1 MKRRYASAILLFLL
15 LGINTNLVFAQES
28 HDFEISK
35 NLDIFTSLIQ
45 QLNLHYVD
53 DIEPGTLT
61 QTAID
66 AMLKHIDP
74 YTVYYPESEI
84 EDVRYMQTGQ
94 YGGIGS
100 FMHIKNGQIVVG
112 MPYPGF
118 PFYKAGIRAGD
129 IVLNI
134 DGENVS
140 GKTMSDISSK
150 LKGAAGT
157 EVSIEYL
164 SSKDKKVHNVKLQR
178 EEIVVKDVPYY
189 GFVADSIGYIK
200 LIGFKQNA
208 AKEVRAALD
217 SLNKRGKLKAV
228 ILDLRNNGGGLLM
241 QAVKIVNLFVGPGE
255 KIVSTKGKTKS
266 ENTIYRTHNKALY
279 PNVGI
284 VVLTNAHSASASEI
298 VAGAFQDLDR
308 AVIMGQKSYGK
319 GLVQKVYPLS
329 YRSQV
334 KITVAK
340 YYIPSGRC
348 IQSLDYQ
355 HKDKQGRAF
364 RTPDSLMQTFTTKN
378 GRKVKDGGGIIPD
391 VKLTPRRYSLLA
403 SSLMRKYEI
412 FDYATNYVNTKD
424 SIRHLQ
430 TFSIDDSTYNDFV
443 HFVQKD
449 SFSYR
454 LPVDIS
460 LQKLKLQAAA
470 DSLAIINDIEILE
483 QKVARE
489 KLNDYS
495 KYKKGIK
502 ALLRQ
507 ELLSRYYF
515 QSGKIEAALE
525 DDTEIKEAINLL
537 DNRNRYSHLL
547 GQK

>member
-1 MKRRYASAILLFLL
+1 MKRKYASAILLFLL

-129 IVLNI
+129 ILLNI

-140 GKTMSDISSK
+140 GKTMNDISSK

-200 LIGFKQNA
+200 LTAFKQNA

-217 SLNKRGKLKAV
+217 SLNKSGKLKAV
-228 ILDLRNNGGGLLM
+228 ILDLRNNGGGLLI

-266 ENTIYRTHNKALY
+266 ENAIYRTHNKALY
-279 PNVGI
+279 PNVEI
-284 VVLTNAHSASASEI
+284 TVLTNAHSASASEI

-391 VKLTPRRYSLLA
+391 VKLTTRRYSLLA

-412 FDYATNYVNTKD
+412 FDYATKYVNTKD

-460 LQKLKLQAAA
+460 LQKLKLQAAE
-470 DSLAIINDIEILE
+470 DSLAIVNDIEILE

-489 KLNDYS
+489 KLKDYL

-537 DNRNRYSHLL
+537 DNQNRYNHLL
-547 GQK
+547 GRK